1 MALHEKTFSV
11 TGENHRPAISLTGM
25 MGANS
30 FDAHHDDIQSVASLA
45 ADPVTAALPLRLTV
59 AGYIA
64 EPPIHR

>member
-1 MALHEKTFSV
+1 
-11 TGENHRPAISLTGM
+11 M

-45 ADPVTAALPLRLTV
+45 ADPVTAASPLRLTV